1 MQVALRGSSASTII
15 VGILLLTRARRLG
28 ERVSVSIVGD
38 PGDVAKVVGPALVY
52 SPVLS
57 GCGVGRVAKRNALVC
72 VPGPASHPL
81 ALTMEEAGLDEWFAI
96 DRSGAGSHAS
106 TRAVIGLC
114 RHPEPEGQNL
124 GRVLRNALAA
134 VGCPAEPAL
143 LDLLFGAPLN
153 PLHRLAMALRV
164 GREMTGSTGDPF
176 TRFVRSGIEN
186 LPDPLP
192 TPLSAE
198 ALNEAVTDGRVRGL
212 LDRLQPGIQDEVQD
226 WLEGMDRVEA
236 YPGFPELIRDIAV
249 LGSHLVSLPMAGMLP
264 TLPHHEEVLAEYL
277 GRAIGAVQGQHC
289 AMAALIETYEFLGGV
304 FIEHSPFAVAIP
316 GSAPPQDRVERWQWL
331 CQTAHIAMD
340 ETEAL
345 WERLVV
351 SVQ

>member
-1 MQVALRGSSASTII
+1 VQVVLRGSSASTVI

-28 ERVSVSIVGD
+28 ERVAVSIVGD
-38 PGDVAKVVGPALVY
+38 PEDVASVQGPALVY

-72 VPGPASHPL
+72 MPGPASEPL
-81 ALTMEEAGLDEWFAI
+81 ALSMEDAGLDEWFEI
-96 DRSGAGSHAS
+96 DRSGAGTHAS
-106 TRAVIGLC
+106 TRAVISLC

-134 VGCPAEPAL
+134 VGCPAETAL

-153 PLHRLAMALRV
+153 PLHRLALSLRV
-164 GREMTGSTGDPF
+164 GREMTGQTGDPF
-176 TRFVRSGIEN
+176 TRFVRSGIED

-198 ALNEAVTDGRVRGL
+198 GLREAVNNGHVGRL
-212 LDRLQPGIQDEVQD
+212 LRRLQPGIDDEVQD
-226 WLEGMDRVEA
+226 WLEGVERVDA
-236 YPGFPELIRDIAV
+236 LDGFAELVRDIAEV
-249 LGSHLVSLPMAGMLP
+249 GSHLVALPMAGMLP
-264 TLPHHEEVLAEYL
+264 TLPNHQVVVAEYL
-277 GRAIGAVQGQHC
+277 GRAIGSVQGQQC

-304 FIEHSPFAVAIP
+304 FIEHSPFAVAVP
-316 GSAPPQDRVERWQWL
+316 GSPPPSGRMERWQWL
-331 CQTAHIAMD
+331 CQTAHLAID

-345 WERLVV
+345 WDRLVV